1 MLSFVSALGGPT
13 DIKSGQELFGR
24 SRVYL
29 KKPRTL
35 WVVLKHAKNSVGRSW
50 EKKKTHASSLRGV
63 VLVVRTLCRNLQ
75 LLASFLFFLAQRMEG
90 ARSGG

>member
-13 DIKSGQELFGR
+13 DIKSCQELFGR

-50 EKKKTHASSLRGV
+50 EHKKKKKKKPTHPLSGE
-63 VLVVRTLCRNLQ
+63 
-75 LLASFLFFLAQRMEG
+75 LFW
-90 ARSGG
+90 